1 MKVARNN
8 SKYVKVFVRE
18 TDGARRSSAPVSLTV
33 ELTDEN
39 DNAPVIEGGN
49 ADISL
54 PAGNTR
60 RKVALLR
67 ASDIDSSS
75 QGEGGLRYRLMR
87 VSNNGMRKFLVNPT
101 SGQVEVVGK
110 VKDGERYSLTVA
122 AADSGGKSSQTVIE
136 VRVTSG
142 PNLRGPMFGQFL
154 YEASVSEGAPKFS
167 SVVAT
172 SARDP
177 EGGPVTYS
185 ISGGNDEGHF
195 QIEESTGVVRV
206 MDPLDREKS
215 DEYKLVSVHKR
226 RRVPFSFLL
235 AGFKNRLHDLQTV
248 HAMDVGGK
256 QGTATVNVVV
266 TDVNDESPLFD
277 GGPYSFRVRE
287 GESGADV
294 GKVRA
299 LDSDSGDNANV
310 HYSVPEDSPFSID
323 AIDGRIR

>member
-1 MKVARNN
+1 M
-8 SKYVKVFVRE
+8 
-18 TDGARRSSAPVSLTV
+18 
-33 ELTDEN
+33 DEN
-39 DNAPVIEGGN
+39 DNAPVIEGGVT
-49 ADISL
+49 DISL

-75 QGEGGLRYRLMR
+75 QADGGLRYRLMH

-110 VKDGERYSLTVA
+110 VEPGERYSLTVA

-142 PNLRGPMFGQFL
+142 PNLRGPMFDQFL

-167 SVVAT
+167 SVVTT

-177 EGGPVTYS
+177 EGGPVTYA

-215 DEYKLVSVHKR
+215 DKYKLVRIRKVC
-226 RRVPFSFLL
+226 FSKTWKWKSTFPL
-235 AGFKNRLHDLQTV
+235 ADRPGNGCGRK
-248 HAMDVGGK
+248 
-256 QGTATVNVVV
+256 
-266 TDVNDESPLFD
+266 
-277 GGPYSFRVRE
+277 E
-287 GESGADV
+287 GNGHRESG
-294 GKVRA
+294 R
-299 LDSDSGDNANV
+299 
-310 HYSVPEDSPFSID
+310 Y
-323 AIDGRIR
+323 